1 MDIRVSNIV
10 IFKKIYSPVKTLSK
24 PGIFVYIPNSSLM
37 LINQILLEK
46 NLFLTK
52 LETLM
57 ATLSYNYF
65 QDVDK
70 EKKV

>member
-1 MDIRVSNIV
+1 
-10 IFKKIYSPVKTLSK
+10 
-24 PGIFVYIPNSSLM
+24 M

-65 QDVDK
+65 QDADK
-70 EKKV
+70 EKKGLKVGHTKKLGM